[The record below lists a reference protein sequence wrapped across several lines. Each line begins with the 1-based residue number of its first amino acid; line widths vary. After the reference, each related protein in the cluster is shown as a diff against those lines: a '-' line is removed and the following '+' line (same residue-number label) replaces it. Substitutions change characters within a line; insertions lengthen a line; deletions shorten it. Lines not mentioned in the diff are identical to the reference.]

1 MKIVPLAVFGILL
14 YCLTRLSLP
23 VLGNPGDFFTSL
35 FSRDSAFVL
44 ILTIGSSLIA
54 LFSSFVFAWI
64 LVLALRG
71 RGGGGFRLLSVLPGM
86 AYALVVL
93 ATLRTLGVQPR
104 YSMASVIF
112 AWILA
117 GTPYL
122 ASVFSRARADLDPRN
137 GEALRSL
144 GASSFLRFWH
154 HDFLGT
160 RGAQVEALL
169 QQFWLY
175 LTSFSLVLIL
185 NGGPP
190 NETLEVSI
198 FTSMRLGEPR
208 LGRAL
213 AYALIQSSLL
223 VLLRIALNR
232 LQGKEAEGP
241 GVVEWGSGFRRSR
254 SGLLVGIVIASVFV
268 VRMGSDLESVDGFLK
283 PLGFSVLV
291 GVFASSGAVA
301 LSLSSYFSGMRWI
314 SNLGA
319 WLSPVLLSLSIW
331 QVFSGVFTPLSNVVL
346 IQSLFLA
353 PWFSRAVYP
362 LLDRVRNGELEA
374 ARTLGADRFHAWMG
388 VEWPRIR
395 GGVVS
400 TLGVIFALS
409 LSEVSSVML
418 FSKGSFDTLSSF
430 SQNLFTRFRLD
441 EAAFG
446 AVLLLLL
453 SLGSIW
459 VTEEGAA

>member
-1 MKIVPLAVFGILL
+1 MVPLAVFGMLL
-14 YCLTRLSLP
+14 YCLARLSFP
-23 VLGNPGDFFTSL
+23 VLGNPAPFFTSL

-44 ILTIGSSLIA
+44 ILTLGSSLIA
-54 LFSSFVFAWI
+54 LFSSFVIAWV

-71 RGGGGFRLLSVLPGM
+71 RGAGGFRLLSVLPGM
-86 AYALVVL
+86 TYALLVL
-93 ATLRTLGVQPR
+93 VTLRTLGIQQR

-122 ASVFSRARADLDPRN
+122 ASGFSRARGDLDPRN
-137 GEALRSL
+137 REALESL
-144 GASSFLRFWH
+144 GASRILRFWH

-160 RGAQVEALL
+160 RGAQAEALL

-208 LGRAL
+208 LDRAL
-213 AYALIQSSLL
+213 AFALIQSGLL
-223 VLLRIALNR
+223 VFLRIALSR
-232 LQGKEAEGP
+232 FQSKGSAVP
-241 GVVEWGSGFRRSR
+241 GVAEWGGGFKRSR
-254 SGLLVGIVIASVFV
+254 GGLLVGLAVALVFV
-268 VRMGSDLESVDGFLK
+268 VRMGASLESLDGFLR
-283 PLGFSVLV
+283 PLGFSLAV
-291 GVFASSGAVA
+291 GVFASIGAVG

-319 WLSPVLLSLSIW
+319 WVSPVLLSLSVW
-331 QVFSGVFTPLSNVVL
+331 QVCSGVLLPFANVVL
-346 IQSLFLA
+346 VQSLFLA

-362 LLDRVRNGELEA
+362 ILDRVRNGELEA
-374 ARTLGADRFHAWMG
+374 ARTLGADPFQAWMG

-400 TLGVIFALS
+400 SLGMIFALS

-441 EAAFG
+441 EASFG

-459 VTEEGAA
+459 VTEELSA